1 MTKKK
6 AGNVT
11 LVEEKKVRTKKDGTP
26 WAPTVRR
33 SNAEILAEYKA
44 KREKF
49 AADSAK
55 TLAKYDARI
64 AKFSAA
70 SVSGEEAAKEL
81 LGEGM
86 TLDEIAALEAK
97 LRKAKKALA
106 KKSPEEIAA
115 LQAAAVPSFLVV
127 EDADDSDDESDDEE

>member
-1 MTKKK
+1 MTTKKK
-6 AGNVT
+6 AGTVT
-11 LVEEKKVRTKKDGTP
+11 IAPEKAPRLKNDGTP
-26 WAPTVRR
+26 WAPAVRR

-70 SVSGEEAAKEL
+70 GVSGEDAAKEL
-81 LGEGM
+81 LEEGM
-86 TLDEIAALEAK
+86 TLAEMAALEAK
-97 LRKAKKALA
+97 LRKARKVLA
-106 KKSPEEIAA
+106 KKSAEEIEAMK
-115 LQAAAVPSFLVV
+115 AAVPSFLVV
-127 EDADDSDDESDDEE
+127 EDADDESDDEE

>member
-1 MTKKK
+1 MATKKK
-6 AGNVT
+6 AGTVT
-11 LVEEKKVRTKKDGTP
+11 IAPEGKAPRLKNDGTP
-26 WAPTVRR
+26 WAPAVRR

-70 SVSGEEAAKEL
+70 GVSGEDAAKEL
-81 LGEGM
+81 LEEGM
-86 TLDEIAALEAK
+86 TLAEMAALETK
-97 LRKAKKALA
+97 LRKARKALS
-106 KKSPEEIAA
+106 KKSAEEIEAMK
-115 LQAAAVPSFLVV
+115 AAVPSFLVV
-127 EDADDSDDESDDEE
+127 EDADDADDEE